1 MMLTPTLTLSVLA
14 MFSAQIRLSE
24 RQLADVAVISIPR
37 SIKDEMYRGGVDSQH
52 GRLTFTFATSY
63 FWASFGSGTAY
74 KQQIFVALMANDA
87 SDTEYEEY
95 PKWWGLSYDKR
106 TAVRKTTIGS
116 GSLTVYEGV
125 YTQNSLAEPSHTFFY
140 ADRARRLHITWHAVT
155 KEVSLDDGVEAI
167 GRMAAS
173 FRILRDPAEKF
184 AEVRDRP
191 RKEAEEAA
199 RRRALAMET
208 LRREGYGDALS
219 PGTPVLK
226 DGVYVEW
233 MIDPEPRYQMLAP
246 LGRVRVA
253 PDATPANRPRPVR
266 LDLAS
271 GSQTSFPGIVGWR
284 EHLDGEWTTSNRDNG
299 YLPFAGIAARMSET
313 DKDSGFVYFYYSATV
328 RVEEM
333 DTDDTLATTKWF
345 FQRLPEIRRL
355 WRAGKLVS
363 GGTPVND

>member
-1 MMLTPTLTLSVLA
+1 MMLASTLTLSVLA

-24 RQLADVAVISIPR
+24 RKLADVATISIPR
-37 SIKDEMYRGGVDSQH
+37 SIKDEQYKGGVDTQQ
-52 GRLTFTFATSY
+52 GRLTYTFATSY

-74 KQQIFVALMANDA
+74 KQQVFVGLMAKDA
-87 SDTEYEEY
+87 TDAEYEEY
-95 PKWWGLSYDKR
+95 PKWWSLSYDKR
-106 TAVRKTTIGS
+106 RPVRKAAVGS

-140 ADRARRLHITWHAVT
+140 VDRARRLNITWHAVT
-155 KEVSLDDGVEAI
+155 KEVSLEDGIDAI

-173 FRILRDPAEKF
+173 FRIIKDPAEKF

-199 RRRALAMET
+199 RRRALAVET
-208 LRREGYGDALS
+208 LKREGYGAALEA
-219 PGTPVLK
+219 GTPVLK

-233 MIDPEPRYQMLAP
+233 MTDPEPRYQMLVP

-253 PDATPANRPRPVR
+253 PDATPGNRPRPVR

-271 GSQTSFPGIVGWR
+271 GDQRSFPGFVGWR
-284 EHLDGEWTTSNRDNG
+284 EFLDGEWTTSNRDNG
-299 YLPFAGIAARMSET
+299 YLPFAGIAAKMAE
-313 DKDSGFVYFYYSATV
+313 DNKDPGFVYFYYSATV

-333 DTDDTLATTKWF
+333 ETDGVLTTTKWF
-345 FQRLPEIRRL
+345 FNRLPEIQQL

-363 GGTPVND
+363 GGTPAND

>member
-1 MMLTPTLTLSVLA
+1 MMLAPTLTLSVLA

-24 RQLADVAVISIPR
+24 RKLADVAVISIPR
-37 SIKDEMYRGGVDSQH
+37 SIKDEMYKGGLDVQQ

-63 FWASFGSGTAY
+63 FWASFGSSTAY
-74 KQQIFVALMANDA
+74 KQQIFVAVMAKDA
-87 SDTEYEEY
+87 TDAEYEEY
-95 PKWWGLSYDKR
+95 PKYWSLSYDERK
-106 TAVRKTTIGS
+106 AVRKTAIGS

-140 ADRARRLHITWHAVT
+140 VDRARRLNITWHAVT
-155 KEVSLDDGVEAI
+155 KEVSLEDGIDAV

-173 FRILRDPAEKF
+173 FRILNDPAEKF

-191 RKEAEEAA
+191 RKEAEEAG
-199 RRRALAMET
+199 RRRALAEET
-208 LRREGYGDALS
+208 LKREGYGAALTA
-219 PGTPVLK
+219 GTPVFK

-233 MIDPEPRYQMLAP
+233 MTDPEPRYQLLVP

-253 PDATPANRPRPVR
+253 PGATPANRPRPVR

-271 GSQTSFPGIVGWR
+271 GSQRSFPGIVGWR
-284 EHLDGEWTTSNRDNG
+284 EFIDGEWTTHNRDNG
-299 YLPFAGIAARMSET
+299 YLPFVGITAKMAET
-313 DKDSGFVYFYYSATV
+313 DKDPGFVYFYYSATV

-333 DTDDTLATTKWF
+333 ETDDTLTTTKWF
-345 FQRLPEIRRL
+345 FARLPEIQQL

-363 GGTPVND
+363 GGTPASD

>member
-1 MMLTPTLTLSVLA
+1 MMLAPTLTLSVLA

-24 RQLADVAVISIPR
+24 RKLADVAVISIPR
-37 SIKDEMYRGGVDSQH
+37 TIKDEMYRGGVDSQQ

-63 FWASFGSGTAY
+63 FWASFGSSTAY
-74 KQQIFVALMANDA
+74 KQQIFVALMAKDA
-87 SDTEYEEY
+87 TDAEYEEY
-95 PKWWGLSYDKR
+95 PKWWSLSYDKR
-106 TAVRKTTIGS
+106 KAIRKTAVGS
-116 GSLTVYEGV
+116 GRLTVYEGI

-140 ADRARRLHITWHAVT
+140 VDRTRRLNITWHAVT
-155 KEVSLDDGVEAI
+155 NDVSLEDGVEAI

-173 FRILRDPAEKF
+173 FRILEDPTETF

-191 RKEAEEAA
+191 RKEAAEQA
-199 RRRALAMET
+199 RRRSLAIET
-208 LRREGYGDALS
+208 LKREGYGAALE
-219 PGTPVLK
+219 PGTPVYK

-233 MIDPEPRYQMLAP
+233 LTDPEPRYQMHVP

-253 PDATPANRPRPVR
+253 PDAAPANRPRPVR

-271 GSQTSFPGIVGWR
+271 GSQRGFPGIVGWR
-284 EHLDGEWTTSNRDNG
+284 EFLDGEWANHNRDNG
-299 YLPFAGIAARMSET
+299 YLPFVGITATMAEANT
-313 DKDSGFVYFYYSATV
+313 DPNFVYFYYSATV

-333 DTDDTLATTKWF
+333 ETDDVLTTTKWF
-345 FQRLPEIRRL
+345 FNRLPEIQQL

>member
-1 MMLTPTLTLSVLA
+1 MMLASTLTLSILA

-24 RQLADVAVISIPR
+24 RKLGDVAVISIPR
-37 SIKDEMYRGGVDSQH
+37 SIKEEMYKGGVDSQQ

-74 KQQIFVALMANDA
+74 KQQIFVALMAKDA
-87 SDTEYEEY
+87 TDAEYEEY
-95 PKWWGLSYDKR
+95 PKWWSLSYDKR
-106 TAVRKTTIGS
+106 KTIRKTSVGS
-116 GSLTVYEGV
+116 GSLTVYEGI

-140 ADRARRLHITWHAVT
+140 VDRARRLNITWHAVT
-155 KEVSLDDGVEAI
+155 KEVSLDEGVEAI

-173 FRILRDPAEKF
+173 FRILKDPTETF

-199 RRRALAMET
+199 RRRSLAMET
-208 LRREGYGDALS
+208 LEREGYGAALEA
-219 PGTPVLK
+219 GTPVFK
-226 DGVYVEW
+226 EGVYLEW
-233 MIDPEPRYQMLAP
+233 MTDPEPRYQMLVP

-253 PDATPANRPRPVR
+253 PDAAPGNRPRPVR

-271 GSQTSFPGIVGWR
+271 GSQRSFPGFVGWR
-284 EHLDGEWTTSNRDNG
+284 EFLDGEWTASNYDNG
-299 YLPFAGIAARMSET
+299 YLPFKGITAKMAEQN
-313 DKDSGFVYFYYSATV
+313 KDPGFVYFYYSATV

-333 DTDDTLATTKWF
+333 ETDDVLTTTKWF
-345 FQRLPEIRRL
+345 FNRLPEIQQL
-355 WRAGKLVS
+355 WSAGKLVR